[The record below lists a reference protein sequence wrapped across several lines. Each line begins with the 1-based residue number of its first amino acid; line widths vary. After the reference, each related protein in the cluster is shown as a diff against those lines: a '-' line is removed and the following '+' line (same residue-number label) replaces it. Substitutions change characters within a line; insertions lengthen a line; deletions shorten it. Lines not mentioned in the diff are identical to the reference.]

1 MGALTI
7 AFDITIVGA
16 LALPWVI
23 LIIHLFFSEGEYRLP
38 DLMKW
43 VGDQKQPAVAAVLL
57 FAVTYTMGSAVSRIA
72 FDFFDDNDIHLQI
85 DDHWLRIAITEDRLH
100 TSVYCDYKDKDAKW
114 DKDEYDNSYLLQAK
128 TGDEKVAAAIR
139 ALKAEESYC
148 WQNLKWWVRVSYG
161 VDDGRLNKAAQ
172 DLFGLQENQLY
183 LKGEDATLRLRQL
196 HDQIMVLRGAAFNG
210 MLAFSLCLFAWGAK
224 FRRERPNS
232 RLRFAFA
239 PAPLAYIFL
248 TFLATYHHLQERVI
262 ADPPY
267 MEFTLI
273 LLSLAG
279 AWLVW
284 WPPPPQARPL
294 PEPPG
299 VVAEHRRTHWQKER
313 WGLLTAL
320 SGILMLA
327 AAMGWWSTETF
338 YSEQVVYS
346 YNAHAAQK

>member
-7 AFDITIVGA
+7 AFDITLVGA

-23 LIIHLFFSEGEYRLP
+23 LVIHLFFSEGEYRLP

-43 VGDQKQPAVAAVLL
+43 VADQNQPAVAAVLL
-57 FAVTYTMGSAVSRIA
+57 FAVTYTLGSAVSRIA
-72 FDFFDDNDIHLQI
+72 FDFFNDDDIHLQF
-85 DDHWLRIAITEDRLH
+85 DDHLLRIAITEDRIH
-100 TSVYCDYKDKDAKW
+100 TGVYCDYKVRVAKW
-114 DKDEYDNSYLLQAK
+114 DKDELDDSFLVRAK
-128 TGDEKVAAAIR
+128 AGDDAVSATIS
-139 ALKAEESYC
+139 ALKAEQDYC

-161 VDDGRLNKAAQ
+161 VDDGRLNRAAR

-210 MLAFSLCLFAWGAK
+210 LLSFSLCLFAWGAK
-224 FRRERPNS
+224 FRRQRPNS
-232 RLRFAFA
+232 RWRFAFA
-239 PAPLAYIFL
+239 PVPLVYMFL
-248 TFLATYHHLQERVI
+248 AFLATYHHLQDRVM

-284 WPPPPQARPL
+284 WPAPPQLLAL
-294 PEPPG
+294 TESA
-299 VVAEHRRTHWQKER
+299 VVNDHRRTHWQRER
-313 WGLLTAL
+313 WGLWAAL
-320 SGILMLA
+320 AGILTLA
-327 AAMGWWSTETF
+327 AAMGWWSTETL

-346 YNAHAAQK
+346 YNAPAAQK